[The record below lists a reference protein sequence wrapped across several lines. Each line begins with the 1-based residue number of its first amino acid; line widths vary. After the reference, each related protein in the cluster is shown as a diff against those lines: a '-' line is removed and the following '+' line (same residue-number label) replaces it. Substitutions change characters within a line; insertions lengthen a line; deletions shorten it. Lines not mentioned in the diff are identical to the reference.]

1 MTTHDHDSDALE
13 VVMRERRRLLGIAYR
28 LLGTLAEAED
38 AVQETY
44 TRWYQLSDA
53 ERSAVENVPA
63 WLTRVTSN
71 ICLDVL
77 KSARRRREQYVGPW
91 LPEPLPS
98 EAADDADPADRVTL
112 DESVSTALLL
122 VLDSMTPAERVAFVL
137 HDVFQV
143 PFPEVAEIV
152 GRTPAAVRK
161 LASSARRRV
170 STERGRRSATDVH
183 ASVVRAFAAACEN
196 GDLEA
201 LLAVLDPSVELR
213 SDGGGVVRA
222 APRPVVGAAKVAR
235 FMLGMLRKS
244 PDWSVQLRTV
254 PDGLAVVIRG
264 DRTVESVITLHVID
278 GRVRDVWMMR
288 NPHKLSRWA

>member
-1 MTTHDHDSDALE
+1 MTTHDHGSDALE

>member
-1 MTTHDHDSDALE
+1 MSTHDHDSDALE

-53 ERSAVENVPA
+53 ERSAIENVPA

-98 EAADDADPADRVTL
+98 AAADGSDPADRVTL

-170 STERGRRSATDVH
+170 STERGRRSAADVH

-196 GDLEA
+196 GDLGA
-201 LLAVLDPSVELR
+201 LLAVLDPSAELR

-244 PDWSVQLRTV
+244 PDWSVELRTV
-254 PDGLAVVIRG
+254 PDGLAVVIMG
-264 DRTVESVITLHVID
+264 DRTVESVITLRVID
-278 GRVRDVWMMR
+278 GRVHDVWMMR